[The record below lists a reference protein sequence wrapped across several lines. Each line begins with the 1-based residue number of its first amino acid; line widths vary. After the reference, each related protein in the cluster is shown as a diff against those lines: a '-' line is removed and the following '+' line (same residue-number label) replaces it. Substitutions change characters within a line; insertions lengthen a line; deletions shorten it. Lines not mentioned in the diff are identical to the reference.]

1 MRRLNGFLG
10 LLVLAGLL
18 ASPALADSVQYTI
31 SGTFG
36 PTTDSAPLS
45 GPNGTYSIAFSLP
58 QKPTPDYSDATAG
71 DFVLNNVPFNYSFQ
85 CAGCSTATPF
95 AGTADVVDFGMA
107 NSGSTLIVEF
117 LTSGPNGHDYYW
129 QFAGDQLFSGT
140 VEQPTLEDGGSLN
153 LATGGV
159 FELDGGDFA
168 NLGNAT
174 ISAQVVSTPEPS
186 SLALLLAA
194 LGALGLLAYFRVSR
208 A

>member
-10 LLVLAGLL
+10 LLVFAGLL
-18 ASPALADSVQYTI
+18 ASPALADSVQYTV

-45 GPNGTYSIAFSLP
+45 GPNGTYWIAFSLP
-58 QKPTPDYSDATAG
+58 QTPAPDYSDATAG
-71 DFVLNNVPFNYSFQ
+71 DFALNNVPFNYSFQ
-85 CAGCSTATPF
+85 CDGCSTATPF
-95 AGTADVVDFGMA
+95 TGSADLVDFGMA

-117 LTSGPNGHDYYW
+117 LTSGPDHSYYW

-159 FELDGGDFA
+159 FELDSGDFT
-168 NLGNAT
+168 NVGNAT

-194 LGALGLLAYFRVSR
+194 LGALGLTAYFRVSR

>member
-1 MRRLNGFLG
+1 MQGLG
-10 LLVLAGLL
+10 LFSGLL
-18 ASPALADSVQYTI
+18 LLTSLIVSPAFADSVQYTI
-31 SGTFG
+31 TGTFG
-36 PTTDSAPLS
+36 PTADAAPLS

-58 QKPTPDYSDATAG
+58 QTPTPDYFDSTAG
-71 DFVLNNVPFNYSFQ
+71 DFALNNVPINYSFHCDG
-85 CAGCSTATPF
+85 CATATPF
-95 AGTADVVDFGMA
+95 TGTADVVDFGMA

-117 LTSGPNGHDYYW
+117 LTSGPDHSYYW

-153 LATGGV
+153 LATGGI
-159 FELDGGDFA
+159 FELDSGDFI
-168 NLGNAT
+168 NVGNAT